1 LQRERRDERKKLK
14 TPSPLPSPAL
24 GRGEKEDEKILTA
37 PLTLSL
43 SRWWRD
49 GTCKSR
55 VRDRGIL
62 KLA

>member
-1 LQRERRDERKKLK
+1 LKEYPLTLTLSRK
-14 TPSPLPSPAL
+14 
-24 GRGEKEDEKILTA
+24 GRGKKEDGKILTA

-49 GTCKSR
+49 GTCKSK